1 MDPADILPLVETLGE
16 SVDALAETLQ
26 TPGDGLQE
34 MASKLPL
41 LDKAKL
47 YVLMTYAVESI
58 LFCETDPEPEPEHD
72 PGAGT
77 GAGAGAATLR
87 LNGVDA
93 KEHQVYK
100 ELARVRN
107 YFEKL
112 KAIEMPAQKPQQS
125 LNKEAA
131 IRFIRSDLA
140 EDKEINL
147 KLTEM
152 IAKERAK
159 AALKTSKLGQK
170 RRLDAAAP
178 EEKSSEETESKSA
191 DSVDESTEEAKQGTE
206 PQPKKKKPKQ
216 EKREKPEGKEEE
228 RKGGH
233 EKRLKKK
240 KKNKKSTKD

>member
-1 MDPADILPLVETLGE
+1 MDPANILPLVELLGE
-16 SVDALAETLQ
+16 SVDTL
-26 TPGDGLQE
+26 TEVLEAPSDGLHE
-34 MASKLPL
+34 MASRLPL

-47 YVLMTYAVESI
+47 YVLTTYAVESI
-58 LFCETDPEPEPEHD
+58 LFS
-72 PGAGT
+72 
-77 GAGAGAATLR
+77 TLR

-107 YFEKL
+107 YFEKI
-112 KAIEMPAQKPQQS
+112 KAIETPPQKPTQS

-170 RRLDAAAP
+170 RRLDTASP
-178 EEKSSEETESKSA
+178 EEKSSEEAESKGA
-191 DSVDESTEEAKQGTE
+191 NSVDESAEEEKPGVEQ
-206 PQPKKKKPKQ
+206 QPKKKKAKQ
-216 EKREKPEGKEEE
+216 EKRGNSEANEEVEE
-228 RKGGH
+228 RKGGN

-240 KKNKKSTKD
+240 RKNKKFSKD